1 MVIPSLRHKP
11 ELATSQL
18 IEGQGFESLR
28 ARRAT
33 RAVTSGNAVT
43 ALVFSGMWAAEP
55 GNWVAL
61 GLIAGSAAGNLADRL
76 VRAAGVG
83 HREVVD
89 FLNLDWWPTFNR
101 ADSAPVRG
109 VAGVRGER
117 NAVTLQARGLL
128 EYPAVG

>member
-1 MVIPSLRHKP
+1 
-11 ELATSQL
+11 
-18 IEGQGFESLR
+18 
-28 ARRAT
+28 
-33 RAVTSGNAVT
+33 
-43 ALVFSGMWAAEP
+43 MWAAEP

-109 VAGVRGER
+109 VAVSVLLSLR
-117 NAVTLQARGLL
+117 NGPLTAAPSVAGDAAHLADRDGR
-128 EYPAVG
+128 